1 MDLCGSLRIIS
12 EEQKYDP
19 AVASDGQELW
29 DALGGLNADTGGVG
43 VGNEDKAYEMIPRL
57 KVVYNANFEHKQLF
71 NAAIDATGEC
81 HAFVGI
87 SSEDGSIID

>member
-12 EEQKYDP
+12 QEERYDP
-19 AVASDGQELW
+19 AVVSDGQELW
-29 DALGGLNADTGGVG
+29 DALGGLNANTGRIG
-43 VGNEDKAYEMIPRL
+43 VGNKEKAFMLIPRL